1 MRPTSPRVCSQKR
14 SSATSRSFRN
24 AFQSDSGRSVDICS
38 KAPNVPVQRQ
48 AAQRTVRCNRLLG
61 VRGPLVPQ
69 NNMHG
74 LLRRCKFNA
83 FVSQSPQVNAFE
95 QSLSTTEQDRCDSN
109 VKLINKA
116 LTKILL
122 DGVGPTTNSHVSS
135 GGRLSCPV
143 KRLANAARDELKR
156 RVVFHLNGWT
166 RMMSQDEDWN
176 VIRRIVSPP
185 AFPVHVR
192 PGTANWSEHVPSEN
206 PCPNILKAA
215 RGEVFVN
222 PRCAAVIAKQG
233 PLKRACRE

>member
-1 MRPTSPRVCSQKR
+1 MI
-14 SSATSRSFRN
+14 A
-24 AFQSDSGRSVDICS
+24 
-38 KAPNVPVQRQ
+38 
-48 AAQRTVRCNRLLG
+48 AAQRMALEVRCFRFM
-61 VRGPLVPQ
+61 GPIYEYRCEKFSLRVDLVPQ
-69 NNMHG
+69 NNMRG

-95 QSLSTTEQDRCDSN
+95 QSLSTTEQDRRDSN
-109 VKLINKA
+109 VQLINKA

-122 DGVGPTTNSHVSS
+122 DRVGPTTNSHVSS

-156 RVVFHLNGWT
+156 RVAFHLNGWT
-166 RMMSQDEDWN
+166 CMMSQDEDWN

-192 PGTANWSEHVPSEN
+192 PGTANRSEHVPSEN

-222 PRCAAVIAKQG
+222 PRCAAVFAKQG
-233 PLKRACRE
+233 PLERACRE